1 MKITKLQL
9 KQIIK
14 EELGRVMEQDDE
26 TSGEGHLEKLKG
38 MYFEGD
44 QAEHAKA
51 LASSLGIEDQLMDI
65 IDDYYINIFNGI
77 MFDPPVHDEEEFKK
91 LNRTLKKQVARAT
104 KAGMEDIMD
113 DGFAR
118 TGRSFEELI
127 VYLLMAFPDPITPR
141 ADIPGNP
148 KWIDMVR
155 TTIKQLGIRSL
166 RDLRDD
172 AKVKIAVHLK
182 KELQQAIAS
191 GEASSDLA

>member
-1 MKITKLQL
+1 NTFSFLGVEKQSLAKFLWCLAKLVKCPKPLLKQTRRVASHNEKRYNTMKITKSQL

-26 TSGEGHLEKLKG
+26 ASGEGHLEKLKG

-148 KWIDMVR
+148 
-155 TTIKQLGIRSL
+155 
-166 RDLRDD
+166 
-172 AKVKIAVHLK
+172 
-182 KELQQAIAS
+182 
-191 GEASSDLA
+191 